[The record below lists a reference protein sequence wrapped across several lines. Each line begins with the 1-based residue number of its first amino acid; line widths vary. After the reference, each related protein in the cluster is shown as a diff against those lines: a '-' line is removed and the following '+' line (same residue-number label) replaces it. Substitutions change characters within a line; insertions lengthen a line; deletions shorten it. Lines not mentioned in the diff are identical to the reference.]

1 MILLSQLVGQRVLAA
16 DTGAL
21 VGSLRRLM
29 LDPAGPTV
37 RMAQVDRAD
46 GPLGVMDWS
55 AVTAIGPDAVT
66 IERASAVRPPDG
78 GDEERLIQGKLEL
91 TGKLVLDEGGDA
103 LGPLEDLEFDERS
116 GRLLRVHVP
125 GHAVDVE
132 RIVALGPDA
141 LIVPAAAD

>member
-1 MILLSQLVGQRVLAA
+1 VILLSQLIGQRVLAA
-16 DTGAL
+16 DTGLL

-29 LDPAGPTV
+29 LDPAGPAV
-37 RMAQVDRAD
+37 KMAQVDRAD
-46 GPLGVMDWS
+46 GPLGIVDWS
-55 AVTAIGPDAVT
+55 AVTDIGPDAVT
-66 IERASAVRPPDG
+66 IEHADAVRPPDG
-78 GDEERLIQGKLEL
+78 GDEERLVQGKLEL

-125 GHAVDVE
+125 GHVVEVE

-141 LIVPAAAD
+141 LIVPSAAD